1 MLAMAPSSFPIPDWF
16 GIRSTLASRAEEIRA
31 WLKEYYQLVMG
42 SHNKA
47 SGGDCQDT
55 LTEEHGVRFV
65 ILDDRLTAADDS
77 EFMQRRFV
85 HCDTTQ
91 GINEENVDRAI

>member
-47 SGGDCQDT
+47 SGGDCQT
-55 LTEEHGVRFV
+55 H
-65 ILDDRLTAADDS
+65 
-77 EFMQRRFV
+77 
-85 HCDTTQ
+85 
-91 GINEENVDRAI
+91 